1 MGCRK
6 NPLLGGVAPTCRRR
20 GGFRNCGNFEITG
33 KEITALTILS
43 LKYKEDEIVVVVKKV
58 ASGTVT
64 NTYFHPLNPPPKGD
78 SRYCGLKTETIKIT
92 ALNSNLFIFISRRH
106 ASDLH

>member
-1 MGCRK
+1 
-6 NPLLGGVAPTCRRR
+6 LGGVAPTCRRR

-43 LKYKEDEIVVVVKKV
+43 LKYKEDEIVLVVKKV

-64 NTYFHPLNPPPKGD
+64 YIYFHPLNPPPKGD
-78 SRYCGLKTETIKIT
+78 SRYRGLKTKTKKVT
-92 ALNSNLFIFISRRH
+92 ALNSNLCLIVNFIFI
-106 ASDLH
+106 